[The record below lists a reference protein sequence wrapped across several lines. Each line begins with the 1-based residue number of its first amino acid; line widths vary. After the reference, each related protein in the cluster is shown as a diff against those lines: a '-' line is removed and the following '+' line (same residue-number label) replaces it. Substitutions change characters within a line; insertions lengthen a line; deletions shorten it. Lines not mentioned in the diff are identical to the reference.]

1 MPLFS
6 AKLDYALRATVDIAE
21 QPRYLA
27 CQSREIALR
36 QNIRGPY
43 LDQILA
49 VLKREGIIRSI
60 RGAGGGYT
68 LARPARHITVAEIV
82 RAIVGGQLLI
92 SGLPQPLDPTGVN
105 AAYVIRELEEKLEEQ
120 LSHTL
125 DNMTLADLVLQK
137 QRLEEAMSIMPSI

>member
-6 AKLDYALRATVDIAE
+6 AKLDYALRATVDLAL
-21 QPRYLA
+21 QSPDVA

-49 VLKREGIIRSI
+49 VLKREGIVRSI

-68 LARPARHITVAEIV
+68 LARSPHRITIGDVVRAVVGDQLLLGGAGAPDPARTGAAYIVRRYEEEVEQVLNSTLNSCTVAD
-82 RAIVGGQLLI
+82 L
-92 SGLPQPLDPTGVN
+92 
-105 AAYVIRELEEKLEEQ
+105 AARKQ
-120 LSHTL
+120 TL
-125 DNMTLADLVLQK
+125 DDTL
-137 QRLEEAMSIMPSI
+137 SIMPSI